1 MKKEAKKKATL
12 SNNVLLGVLGLLLVV
27 IVGLVVGVAIPKQK
41 NEEVVVGENP
51 SGATDYE
58 PGTIDDPVVQERQN
72 DFVLM
77 SEINDVIKPLSTEDS
92 IKYLDQ
98 QMNEYEDDSSMQYR
112 ISIMK
117 VNVYLNDNMPEE
129 AMALLNA
136 IDVEA
141 LDNNQSMDYYK
152 ALTKANEELG
162 NEEERQADEDQYF
175 ALYYQVF
182 SKGEDLK

>member
-12 SNNVLLGVLGLLLVV
+12 NNNVLLGVLGLLLIA

-41 NEEVVVGENP
+41 DGGVVGEEP
-51 SGATDYE
+51 GETTEYE
-58 PGTIDDPVVQERQN
+58 PGTINDPVMQERES

-117 VNVYLNDNMPEE
+117 VNVYLNDNMPNE

-136 IDVEA
+136 IDVED

-162 NEEERQADEDQYF
+162 NEEERQAAEDQYF

-182 SKGEDLK
+182 SKGDNLE